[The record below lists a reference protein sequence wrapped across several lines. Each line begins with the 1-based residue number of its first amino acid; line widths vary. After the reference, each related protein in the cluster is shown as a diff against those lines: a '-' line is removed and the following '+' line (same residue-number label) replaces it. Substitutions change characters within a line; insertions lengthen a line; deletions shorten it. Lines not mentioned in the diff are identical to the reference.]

1 MQLAG
6 TPQQQLIHLITYW
19 GRMYEF
25 KAPDR
30 IGSPWI
36 AVAKF
41 GDRDELKADSSVE
54 LLLSV
59 RGHYKANKLPG
70 S

>member
-1 MQLAG
+1 MNLEG
-6 TPQQQLIHLITYW
+6 TPQQQLVFLNTYW

-30 IGSPWI
+30 IGAPWI

-41 GDRDELKADSSVE
+41 GDRDELKADSSGE
-54 LLLSV
+54 LLRAV
-59 RGHYKANKLPG
+59 RSHYKANKFPG